1 MGLSKEVDISRAL
14 DTAKPRGA
22 SGDPIMRKLRI
33 TLQDGKE
40 KYAYDGSKKKA
51 VQVLAALTRIG
62 ECLAEVSPIYGA
74 AWNGR
79 MQCTTGTDQADQ
91 ELEAMVEAAH
101 RLYETFSQSG
111 APALTMMQSTLEKMQ
126 PMDFIVTREAAEAA
140 AEAYRA
146 HGHVRELGTWKAGA
160 KTQDLGPRRSGD

>member
-14 DTAKPRGA
+14 DTAETRGV

-40 KYAYDGSKKKA
+40 KYNGSKKMA

-62 ECLAEVSPIYGA
+62 ECLMGVSPTYGE

-79 MQCTTGTDQADQ
+79 MRCTTGTDQADQ
-91 ELEAMVEAAH
+91 EHEAMAETAHHSCTRHSAKAA
-101 RLYETFSQSG
+101 R
-111 APALTMMQSTLEKMQ
+111 Q
-126 PMDFIVTREAAEAA
+126 P
-140 AEAYRA
+140 
-146 HGHVRELGTWKAGA
+146 W
-160 KTQDLGPRRSGD
+160 P